1 MLYNEQRKV
10 RYMYINNAF
19 SLIVFSLLSFL
30 LGISGIFR
38 LTDPTGSFDRVLG
51 LFLVLFG
58 FPSAFLGIKTLWGD
72 RKLRKKQ
79 KK

>member
-1 MLYNEQRKV
+1 
-10 RYMYINNAF
+10 MYINNAF
-19 SLIVFSLLSFL
+19 AQIVFSLLSFL

-51 LFLVLFG
+51 LFLVVFG
-58 FPSAFLGIKTLWGD
+58 FPGAFIGMKTWWED

-79 KK
+79 KR